1 MGGMEED
8 RIRGKEWLCQ
18 PILEIMNHVQA
29 DLKNLVACKDID
41 LSFKPAVIFA
51 SIFDLPPFIE
61 RTFKMSSMKLRN
73 ATHIFKHNPNHTA
86 QTSQAPHQQ

>member
-1 MGGMEED
+1 
-8 RIRGKEWLCQ
+8 
-18 PILEIMNHVQA
+18 MNHVQA

-73 ATHIFKHNPNHTA
+73 ATHIF
-86 QTSQAPHQQ
+86 